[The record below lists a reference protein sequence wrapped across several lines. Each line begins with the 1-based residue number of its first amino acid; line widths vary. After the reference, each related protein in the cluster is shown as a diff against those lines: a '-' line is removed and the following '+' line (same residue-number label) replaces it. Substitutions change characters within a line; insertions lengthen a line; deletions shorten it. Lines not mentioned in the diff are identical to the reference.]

1 MTDTPRHWTE
11 EVLTSGANDAQA
23 IAAAAAAEK
32 AAQKVGLGFQQQAA
46 SYPQQAVQYAHNQ
59 GGAPGGRSMN
69 ASGGGVL
76 APPIHA
82 HSSAPYAPMAPMQH
96 NMLSMPPQPH
106 MQHQQHMAAMVA
118 WQQEQARQAA

>member
-11 EVLTSGANDAQA
+11 EVLTSGTNDAQA

-46 SYPQQAVQYAHNQ
+46 SYPQQAFQYAHNQ

-69 ASGGGVL
+69 ALGGGVL
-76 APPIHA
+76 GFWCLVVI
-82 HSSAPYAPMAPMQH
+82 
-96 NMLSMPPQPH
+96 
-106 MQHQQHMAAMVA
+106 
-118 WQQEQARQAA
+118 W